1 MNLNLNDFVKA
12 TRHIGWASVASVM
25 LLGACNNGSKK
36 PTESETAF
44 HADDDIAMVV
54 RSLADAINVGEN
66 LNPDDYNF
74 TGVLTDGTGRPLYTD
89 LQGLPGEWSIE
100 VVDSTMATVRST
112 KIGDLAT
119 ADLQS
124 YLAGALQVDTADVY
138 VARDFN
144 GRAQSIY
151 NIPGGYLVMTT
162 QTDTTA
168 TGLTGER
175 MSITLRR

>member
-1 MNLNLNDFVKA
+1 MNLNLIDFIKT
-12 TRHIGWASVASVM
+12 TRFIGPASLAAVI
-25 LLGACNNGSKK
+25 LLGACNGGSKK
-36 PTESETAF
+36 SSEAETVF

-66 LNPDDYNF
+66 LNPSDYNF
-74 TGVLTDGTGRPLYTD
+74 TGVLTDGAGRPLYTD

-138 VARDFN
+138 VARDFK
-144 GRAQSIY
+144 GRAQTIY

-162 QTDTTA
+162 QSDTTS
-168 TGLTGER
+168 TGLIGER